1 METVL
6 LIIISLLIFITCAL
20 GYWILKTNKRITEN
34 GLCLMKTDSDLALQL
49 YEVYKALNI
58 KGADDL
64 VKKEKEFNDR
74 LKARIDDFQK

>member
-1 METVL
+1 
-6 LIIISLLIFITCAL
+6 
-20 GYWILKTNKRITEN
+20 
-34 GLCLMKTDSDLALQL
+34 MKTDSDLALQL